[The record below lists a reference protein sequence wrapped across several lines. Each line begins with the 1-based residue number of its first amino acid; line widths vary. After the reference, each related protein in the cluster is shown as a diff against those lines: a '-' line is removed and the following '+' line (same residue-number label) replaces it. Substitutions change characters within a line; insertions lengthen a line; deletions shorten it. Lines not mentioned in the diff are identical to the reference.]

1 MLGALG
7 GFFLPKA
14 FGWLGRETGFPQAA
28 FLALLALTVAS
39 LAWLHLAVRALAARR
54 AAGVSPP
61 VVLDT
66 HPQLQE
72 T

>member
-28 FLALLALTVAS
+28 FLALLMLTLVS
-39 LAWLHLAVRALAARR
+39 LVWLVFAVRTQQAR
-54 AAGVSPP
+54 
-61 VVLDT
+61 
-66 HPQLQE
+66 E
-72 T
+72 TAVQPSLVPNPEIGTA